1 MLFHKIRNLKIKC
14 LILLFAIPLL
24 VFVLLLFNLN
34 FYFAVGLKACLG
46 DCLIMISGR
55 SFNLFFIITVLIST
69 YVFREENKL
78 MILKQTSKQ
87 VIYVRNF
94 LTMTTIIFFAVFY
107 IYFCAVL
114 IGSFLSASFLNW
126 GEQRSIYCVVTEST
140 NPSVSFIQVFFV
152 SFFYNFI
159 SVVML
164 NAIYVAF
171 LFLTQKH
178 IYGCLF
184 LVGAVTIGYKVLKL
198 FVDYHSFQSL
208 QKTGVSILGFIIISM
223 ISFGIGYVK
232 AERKDYLE

>member
-1 MLFHKIRNLKIKC
+1 MLFHKIRNLKVKC

-34 FYFAVGLKACLG
+34 FYFGVGLKACLG

-55 SFNLFFIITVLIST
+55 SFNLFLFITVLIST

-87 VIYVRNF
+87 AIYVRNF
-94 LTMTTIIFFAVFY
+94 LIMTTIIFFVVFY

-114 IGSFLSASFLNW
+114 
-126 GEQRSIYCVVTEST
+126 
-140 NPSVSFIQVFFV
+140 
-152 SFFYNFI
+152 I

-198 FVDYHSFQSL
+198 FVDYHSFHSIQE
-208 QKTGVSILGFIIISM
+208 TRVSILGFIIISM